1 MLGRLHL
8 GLEQVGAAWN
18 MKGSYKGWDSP
29 CLLVVDAKFLCGY
42 TNSLP
47 FDPFGNEFFTFKSPN
62 SPLPHVGFRRR
73 KRDAGVNQRA
83 TAAHASLQVRGL

>member
-1 MLGRLHL
+1 MGF
-8 GLEQVGAAWN
+8 
-18 MKGSYKGWDSP
+18 S
-29 CLLVVDAKFLCGY
+29 CLLVIDTKFLCGY

-62 SPLPHVGFRRR
+62 SLPPHVGFRRR

-83 TAAHASLQVRGL
+83 TTARASIQVPWFVCDPCCGGRIRGLGSDRVPGPS